1 MHNLS
6 AILVDG
12 VYAITARHHGKAG
25 MMVAI
30 INKAATAL
38 VVLMVSLMN
47 EANVIETAL
56 EQWVAIA
63 VNAGQNGSIPSWG

>member
-1 MHNLS
+1 
-6 AILVDG
+6 
-12 VYAITARHHGKAG
+12 